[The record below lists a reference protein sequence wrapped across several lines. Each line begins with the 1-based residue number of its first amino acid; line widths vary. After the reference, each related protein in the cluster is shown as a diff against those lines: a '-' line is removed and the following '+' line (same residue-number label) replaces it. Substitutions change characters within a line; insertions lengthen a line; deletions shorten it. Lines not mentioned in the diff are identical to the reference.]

1 MASLQEA
8 AVQSP
13 SSGRSAPSV
22 KKPLIADD
30 TLREMAPLFT
40 STWLLDVLPKALGL
54 SRPTLHNSD
63 GDEVVFHEVR
73 FPLAPKTTP
82 NEIGESLTAI
92 SSLRRENEAFWNWLD
107 EPTATQSPKPNE
119 GQRQFGSTSR

>member
-1 MASLQEA
+1 MANLQEA
-8 AVQSP
+8 GVQSLR
-13 SSGRSAPSV
+13 SRQSAPSV
-22 KKPLIADD
+22 NKPLITDD

-73 FPLAPKTTP
+73 FPLASKTTL
-82 NEIGESLTAI
+82 NELGERLTAI

-107 EPTATQSPKPNE
+107 
-119 GQRQFGSTSR
+119 